1 MKEINTPLT
10 IIFFHGLQSLYGM
23 DSWKTTWTP
32 RGTDVCWPQ
41 EWLPEALEMEIV
53 RTISV
58 SYDSIASNW
67 GKSEKVP
74 EVEIL
79 GFKLV
84 NELIHE

>member
-1 MKEINTPLT
+1 ME
-10 IIFFHGLQSLYGM
+10 
-23 DSWKTTWTP
+23 SWKTTWTY

-41 EWLPEALEMEIV
+41 EWLPEALGMDKV

-74 EVEIL
+74 EVKTL
-79 GFKLV
+79 GSNLV
-84 NELIHE
+84 EELIHK

>member
-1 MKEINTPLT
+1 
-10 IIFFHGLQSLYGM
+10 M
-23 DSWKTTWTP
+23 DK
-32 RGTDVCWPQ
+32 
-41 EWLPEALEMEIV
+41 V

-74 EVEIL
+74 EVETL
-79 GFKLV
+79 GFSLV

>member
-1 MKEINTPLT
+1 MKETNRPLT

-23 DSWKTTWTP
+23 ESWKTTWTQ

-41 EWLPEALEMEIV
+41 EWLPEALGMEIV

-74 EVEIL
+74 EVETL
-79 GFKLV
+79 GFSLV